1 MKCNIEYIGK
11 SRQGITKYYCTAHKS
26 FAYDK
31 LGNKLDE
38 CLWSNKEIYD
48 TRLNIK
54 QNEIKDINIKYENI
68 LESVIPKITINNN
81 EYSGVLEYNDSILTY
96 KDFGGIMLAKLNNI
110 PLEIVKCSHC
120 GRYHSDN
127 GQFAYTPHRTHLCLY
142 CGHLFRAK
150 ERNIGSELA
159 MIYTIPEIKLKDK
172 LLKID
177 NYSCV
182 EYDMLKGNLLINN
195 QNVNKVLFEG
205 KELNIV
211 EFLNNLLAN
220 EF

>member
-1 MKCNIEYIGK
+1 
-11 SRQGITKYYCTAHKS
+11 
-26 FAYDK
+26 
-31 LGNKLDE
+31 
-38 CLWSNKEIYD
+38 
-48 TRLNIK
+48 
-54 QNEIKDINIKYENI
+54 
-68 LESVIPKITINNN
+68 
-81 EYSGVLEYNDSILTY
+81 
-96 KDFGGIMLAKLNNI
+96 MLAKLNNI

-177 NYSCV
+177 NYCCV

>member
-1 MKCNIEYIGK
+1 
-11 SRQGITKYYCTAHKS
+11 
-26 FAYDK
+26 
-31 LGNKLDE
+31 
-38 CLWSNKEIYD
+38 
-48 TRLNIK
+48 
-54 QNEIKDINIKYENI
+54 
-68 LESVIPKITINNN
+68 
-81 EYSGVLEYNDSILTY
+81 
-96 KDFGGIMLAKLNNI
+96 
-110 PLEIVKCSHC
+110 
-120 GRYHSDN
+120 
-127 GQFAYTPHRTHLCLY
+127 
-142 CGHLFRAK
+142 
-150 ERNIGSELA
+150 

-177 NYSCV
+177 NYCCV